1 MDAQDVGVGE
11 KPSPIPRGRSGCGVP
26 AERPT
31 SGAVP
36 VREGLETLPGADG
49 RYDGCVR
56 TIDVVVIGAGP
67 AGLAVAIAAEEAG
80 LSCEIVEKGVLVN
93 SIYHFPHGM
102 TFFTTPE
109 LLEIGGLPFVTPY
122 EKPTRLE
129 ALKYYRRVVDTFG
142 LGVSLGEKVLKVERD
157 GDAFR
162 VTTGPDGPDGPAGG
176 RERRTRNVV
185 FATGYYDHPN
195 RLGVPG
201 EDLPHVSHYYD
212 EPHPFYRKRVVV
224 VGGKNSAAIAALE
237 LYRAGATVTLVHRG
251 DRLSDSIKYWIRPDI
266 KNRIKE
272 GSIAARFEARVVEI
286 TPDHVTVEG
295 SGGREEIGAD
305 AVFLLTG
312 YHPAPE
318 LLASLGVRVDEERL
332 KPEHDPNTFET
343 NVPGVY
349 LAGSIVSGRDTNL
362 TFIETGRFHG
372 ATIVQA
378 ILRRARAPVAGSD

>member
-1 MDAQDVGVGE
+1 MTAIIGSV
-11 KPSPIPRGRSGCGVP
+11 
-26 AERPT
+26 
-31 SGAVP
+31 
-36 VREGLETLPGADG
+36 ET
-49 RYDGCVR
+49 
-56 TIDVVVIGAGP
+56 TDVVVIGAGP

-93 SIYHFPHGM
+93 SIFHFPHGM
-102 TFFTTPE
+102 SFFTTPE
-109 LLEIGGLPFVTPY
+109 LLEIGGLPLVTPY

-129 ALKYYRRVVDTFG
+129 ALKYYRRVADSFG
-142 LGVSLGEKVLKVERD
+142 LQVALGEEVARVEKDTDVLRVVTRPAKGD
-157 GDAFR
+157 GRA
-162 VTTGPDGPDGPAGG
+162 
-176 RERRTRNVV
+176 ERTRVAGNVV

-201 EDLPHVSHYYD
+201 ESLPHVSHYYD

-237 LYRAGATVTLVHRG
+237 LYRAGATVTLVHRR
-251 DRLSDSIKYWIRPDI
+251 DTLSDRIKYWIRPDI

-286 TPDHVTVEG
+286 TPEHVAIEG
-295 SGGREEIGAD
+295 PDGREEIEAD

-312 YHPAPE
+312 YHPDPVLLEGLGVHVDDE
-318 LLASLGVRVDEERL
+318 LL
-332 KPEHDPNTFET
+332 KPDHDPDTFET

-372 ATIVQA
+372 AAIVGA
-378 ILRRARAPVAGSD
+378 ILAKR